1 MYALAFTRHGS
12 HLKILYEYILFW
24 RPFQEVSNR
33 ACLKNCL
40 KVDFFFFLH
49 PSTYLNDLGLNIF
62 FCLFVLLSVYHS
74 VFKYSLFAFNPWTIE
89 LKGNSNNLTRIL
101 LTTNCSNCSTKQAVI
116 FKKHKNIFF
125 RRTSSDS
132 RGEGWDLC
140 PSSCGTVFN
149 GSARDST
156 DQGKWRHIHQEWRI
170 PSTETRSVFRGTLQK
185 FGIRLKK
192 SKS

>member
-1 MYALAFTRHGS
+1 M
-12 HLKILYEYILFW
+12 
-24 RPFQEVSNR
+24 SNR

-40 KVDFFFFLH
+40 KVDFFFTPFHLYQW
-49 PSTYLNDLGLNIF
+49 SGSLYF

-89 LKGNSNNLTRIL
+89 LKVNSNNLTRIL

-125 RRTSSDS
+125 FRRTSSDS

-140 PSSCGTVFN
+140 PSSCWTVFN

-170 PSTETRSVFRGTLQK
+170 SSTETRSVFRGTLQK